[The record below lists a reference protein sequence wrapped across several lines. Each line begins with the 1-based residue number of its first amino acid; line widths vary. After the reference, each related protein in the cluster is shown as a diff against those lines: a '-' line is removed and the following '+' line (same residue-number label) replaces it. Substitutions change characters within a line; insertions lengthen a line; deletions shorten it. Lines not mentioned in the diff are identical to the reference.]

1 MPCVLRSCQ
10 AIPLISSRELACP
23 TLSQE
28 ITMPSFNHI
37 LFPVDFSERCLAVR
51 PFVKATARQF
61 DAKVTLIHVIQIPV
75 AWYGGTE
82 TAYPVA
88 FDVST
93 MQEELRVE
101 LGRFFNSQRPP
112 TSRHRRE
119 LGDPA

>member
-1 MPCVLRSCQ
+1 MLCVFRSRQ

-28 ITMPSFNHI
+28 INMPSFSHI

-61 DAKVTLIHVIQIPV
+61 DAKVTLIHVIQIPI

-93 MQEELRVE
+93 MHLDII
-101 LGRFFNSQRPP
+101 GRAVD
-112 TSRHRRE
+112 
-119 LGDPA
+119 LA